1 MSELSKR
8 ETKRLMNVIQDQ
20 IDTLLSYQGQIPL
33 IEIDLVK
40 NSIQQLY
47 QQLDYI
53 SKPLDKNIQLENII
67 GKTDNEAED
76 LLNQAEKEFALEKEE
91 SEIEEDKTDSSSPV
105 NSEDIEE
112 KPSSPETSE
121 ENTPILEASEDKA
134 NSKHEVSEDKA
145 DQIKFEEEQSR
156 KEKEKAIEKVEETK
170 KTVEKK
176 PQEKLKKP
184 TDKRKQISIIDVISD
199 EETSVGDQFQ
209 KSGIKDLKSA
219 IGIND
224 KFQFINDLF
233 EGSMSEYNSFIKTI
247 DNFESKQKAFD
258 YLEEVSSKNKWSK
271 ENETF
276 KLFKSY
282 LERRY

>member
-53 SKPLDKNIQLENII
+53 SKPLDKNVQLENII

-76 LLNQAEKEFALEKEE
+76 LLNQAEKEFAVEKEE

-134 NSKHEVSEDKA
+134 NSKPEVSEDKA

-247 DNFESKQKAFD
+247 DNFESKQEAFE
-258 YLEEVSSKNKWSK
+258 YLDKVSNQNKWSK